1 MPIKIFLL
9 YLACFFTQQEP
20 TISWTEDH
28 KVTWDDF
35 RSQPKPRADVIAVT
49 ASGLS
54 FGYSTTR
61 YSGGRIE
68 YDFEVTA
75 HFYPER
81 SWYIKEDVTSMTLDH
96 ERLHFDITEL
106 HARKFRQRVN
116 NKRFTRN
123 IDREMEVI
131 NNEIHDELRAM
142 QRQYDSETSHS
153 RIPKKQIEWQLYV
166 EEELRKLD
174 RYKK

>member
-1 MPIKIFLL
+1 MFKIFLL
-9 YLACFFTQQEP
+9 FIASLFVQEEP
-20 TISWTEDH
+20 TISWNEFR
-28 KVTWDDF
+28 KVTWEDF
-35 RSQPKPRADVIAVT
+35 RSAPKPRADVIAVT

-61 YSGGRIE
+61 YAGGRIE

-75 HFYPER
+75 HFYPDR
-81 SWYIKEDVTSMTLDH
+81 SWYIKEDVTSMTLAH

-106 HARKFRQRVN
+106 HARKFRQRVS

-131 NNEIHDELRAM
+131 NNDIHDELRAM

-153 RIPKKQIEWQLYV
+153 RIHEKQIEWQLYV

>member
-1 MPIKIFLL
+1 MFKILFLFL
-9 YLACFFTQQEP
+9 VASIFAQEEP
-20 TISWTEDH
+20 TISWNEH
-28 KVTWDDF
+28 KKVTWEDF
-35 RSQPKPRADVIAVT
+35 RSQPKPRSDVVAVT

-81 SWYIKEDVTSMTLDH
+81 SWYIKEDVTARTLAH

-106 HARKFRQRVN
+106 HARKFRQRVQN
-116 NKRFTRN
+116 TRFTRN
-123 IDREMEVI
+123 IDREMEKI
-131 NNEIHDELRAM
+131 NNDIHDELRAM

-153 RIPKKQIEWQLYV
+153 RIPEKQLEWQEYV
-166 EEELRKLD
+166 KVELNKLD
-174 RYKK
+174 RFKK